1 MDYQFYDTYSNTKK
15 SFTPLDASNVRMY
28 VCGPTVYDYAHVGN
42 ARPVIVFDIVYRM
55 LNLKYGAEHVTY
67 VRNITDVDD
76 KIIEASN
83 SLNEDISTL
92 TERTINY
99 FHDDA
104 SYVGA
109 LQPNVEPKATDHIPE
124 MINIIE
130 KLIKKNHAYE
140 ADGNVLF
147 AVSTFDKYGNL
158 SGKSLEDLIAGSR
171 VEVANYKKNPA
182 DFTLWKPSKA
192 NEPGWDSPWG
202 KGRPGWHI
210 ECSAMSEKYLGQT
223 FDIHG
228 GGQDLTFP
236 HHENEIAQSESC
248 NDKKFANFW
257 MHNGFLSI
265 EGEKMSK
272 SLGNFITI
280 NELKDTYQGEVIRFN
295 MMLTHYRQPLNWT
308 EKSLLDS
315 KKTLDKWYKI
325 LGACNKSFV
334 SKNEL
339 ISNKML
345 NALADD
351 VNTPQAIAE
360 LHQLYKAA
368 NDGDIEALE
377 IFYNSCQFLGI
388 LISDYSSWCSWQSKI
403 IDIDENLINEL
414 IEKRN
419 EARRAKDF
427 AEADRIRDEL
437 LNLSVI
443 LEDKDNETTWKLK

>member
-15 SFTPLDASNVRMY
+15 LFTPLDASNVRMY

-55 LNLKYGAEHVTY
+55 LQFKYGSDHVTY

-83 SLNEDISTL
+83 SLNEDIGTL

-104 SYVGA
+104 DYVGA
-109 LQPNVEPKATDHIPE
+109 LQPNVEPKATDHILE
-124 MINIIE
+124 MIDIIE
-130 KLIKKNHAYE
+130 KLIEKKHAYE

-147 AVSTFDKYGNL
+147 AVNTFDKYGNL

-171 VEVANYKKNPA
+171 VEVADYKKNPA
-182 DFTLWKPSKA
+182 DFILWKPSKA

-210 ECSAMSEKYLGQT
+210 ECSAMSEKYLGQS

-248 NDKKFANFW
+248 NNKRFANFW

-280 NELKDTYQGEVIRFN
+280 NELKDKYQGEVIRFN

-308 EKSLLDS
+308 EKSLQDS

-325 LGACNKSFV
+325 LEKFDKPLISND
-334 SKNEL
+334 EL
-339 ISNKML
+339 ISEQML
-345 NALADD
+345 SALADD

-360 LHQLYKAA
+360 LHQLYKVA
-368 NDGDIEALE
+368 NDGDLEALE

-388 LISDYSSWCSWQSKI
+388 LISGYNSWISWQSKTM
-403 IDIDENLINEL
+403 DIDENFIIGL

-419 EARRAKDF
+419 EARSTKDF

-437 LNLSVI
+437 LNLGVI
-443 LEDKDNETTWKLK
+443 LEDKDNKTIWKLK

>member
-15 SFTPLDASNVRMY
+15 LFTPLDASNVRMY
-28 VCGPTVYDYAHVGN
+28 VCGATVYDYAHVGN

-55 LNLKYGAEHVTY
+55 LQFKYGSDHVTY

-83 SLNEDISTL
+83 SLNEDINTL
-92 TERTINY
+92 TKRTIDY

-104 SYVGA
+104 DYVGA
-109 LQPNVEPKATDHIPE
+109 LQPNVEPKATDHILE
-124 MINIIE
+124 MIDIIE
-130 KLIKKNHAYE
+130 KLIEKNHAYE

-147 AVSTFDKYGNL
+147 AVNTFDNYGNL
-158 SGKSLEDLIAGSR
+158 SGKSLEDLIAGAR
-171 VEVANYKKNPA
+171 VEVADYKKNPA
-182 DFTLWKPSKA
+182 DFILWKPSKA

-210 ECSAMSEKYLGQT
+210 ECSAMSEKYLGQS

-248 NDKKFANFW
+248 NNKKFANFW

-280 NELKDTYQGEVIRFN
+280 NELKDKYQGEVIRFN

-308 EKSLLDS
+308 EKSLQDS

-325 LGACNKSFV
+325 LGACNKSLA

-368 NDGDIEALE
+368 NDGDTEALE

-388 LISDYSSWCSWQSKI
+388 LISDYSSWSSWQSKI

>member
-15 SFTPLDASNVRMY
+15 LFTPLDASNVRMY

-55 LNLKYGAEHVTY
+55 LQFKYGSDHVTY

-83 SLNEDISTL
+83 SLNEDINTL
-92 TERTINY
+92 TKRTIDY

-104 SYVGA
+104 DYVGA
-109 LQPNVEPKATDHIPE
+109 LQPNVEPKATDHILE
-124 MINIIE
+124 MIDIIE
-130 KLIKKNHAYE
+130 KLITKNHAYE

-147 AVSTFDKYGNL
+147 AVNTFDNYGNL
-158 SGKSLEDLIAGSR
+158 SGKSLEDLIAGAR
-171 VEVANYKKNPA
+171 VEVADYKKNPA
-182 DFTLWKPSKA
+182 DFILWKPSKA

-210 ECSAMSEKYLGQT
+210 ECSAMSEKYLGQS

-248 NDKKFANFW
+248 NNKKFANFW

-280 NELKDTYQGEVIRFN
+280 NELKDKYQGEVIRFN

-308 EKSLLDS
+308 EKSLQDS

-325 LGACNKSFV
+325 LGACNKSLA

-368 NDGDIEALE
+368 NDGDTEALE

-388 LISDYSSWCSWQSKI
+388 LISDYSSWSSWQSKI

>member
-15 SFTPLDASNVRMY
+15 IFTPLDSSNVRMY

-55 LNLKYGAEHVTY
+55 LQLKYGADHVTY

-83 SLNEDISTL
+83 SLNEDISSL
-92 TERTINY
+92 TKRTINY

-109 LQPNVEPKATDHIPE
+109 LEPNVEPRATDHIPE
-124 MINIIE
+124 MIDIIE
-130 KLIKKNHAYE
+130 KLIEKNHAYE

-147 AVSTFDKYGNL
+147 AVNTFDKYGNL

-171 VEVANYKKNPA
+171 VEVADYKKNPA
-182 DFTLWKPSKA
+182 DFILWKPSKA
-192 NEPGWDSPWG
+192 HEPGWDSPWG

-210 ECSAMSEKYLGQT
+210 ECSAMSEKFLGQS

-236 HHENEIAQSESC
+236 HHENEIAQSEAC
-248 NDKKFANFW
+248 NNKKFANFW

-280 NELKDTYQGEVIRFN
+280 NDLKNSYQGEVIRFN

-308 EKSLLDS
+308 EKSLQDS

-325 LGACNKSFV
+325 LDKHDHPLTR
-334 SKNEL
+334 KNEL
-339 ISNKML
+339 ISDKIL

-360 LHQLYKAA
+360 LHQLSKVAS
-368 NDGDIEALE
+368 DGDIEALE
-377 IFYNSCQFLGI
+377 SFYNSCQFLGI
-388 LISDYSSWCSWQSKI
+388 LTSDYNSWSSWKSKTN
-403 IDIDENLINEL
+403 DINENLINKL

-419 EARRAKDF
+419 EARNAKDF
-427 AEADRIRDEL
+427 TEADRIRDEL
-437 LNLSVI
+437 LNMDVI
-443 LEDKDNETTWKLK
+443 LEDRDNKTTWKLK

>member
-15 SFTPLDASNVRMY
+15 IFTPLDSSNVRMY

-55 LNLKYGAEHVTY
+55 LQLKYGADHVTY

-83 SLNEDISTL
+83 SLNEDISSL
-92 TERTINY
+92 TKRTINY

-109 LQPNVEPKATDHIPE
+109 LEPNVEPRATDHIPE
-124 MINIIE
+124 MIDIIE
-130 KLIKKNHAYE
+130 KLIEKNHAYE

-147 AVSTFDKYGNL
+147 AVNTFDKYGNL

-171 VEVANYKKNPA
+171 VEVADYKKNPA
-182 DFTLWKPSKA
+182 DFILWKPSKA
-192 NEPGWDSPWG
+192 HEPGWDSPWG

-210 ECSAMSEKYLGQT
+210 ECSAMSEKFLGQS

-236 HHENEIAQSESC
+236 HHENEIAQSEAC
-248 NDKKFANFW
+248 NNKKFANFW

-280 NELKDTYQGEVIRFN
+280 NDLKNSYQGEVIRFN

-308 EKSLLDS
+308 EKSLQDS

-325 LGACNKSFV
+325 LDKHDHPLTR
-334 SKNEL
+334 KNEL
-339 ISNKML
+339 ISDKIL

-360 LHQLYKAA
+360 LHQLSKVAS
-368 NDGDIEALE
+368 DGDIEALE
-377 IFYNSCQFLGI
+377 SFYNSCQFLGI
-388 LISDYSSWCSWQSKI
+388 LTSDYNSWSSWKSKTN
-403 IDIDENLINEL
+403 DIDENLINKL

-419 EARRAKDF
+419 EARNAKDF
-427 AEADRIRDEL
+427 TEADRIRDEL
-437 LNLSVI
+437 LNMDVI
-443 LEDKDNETTWKLK
+443 LEDRDNKTTWKLK

>member
-147 AVSTFDKYGNL
+147 AVNTFDKYGNL

-192 NEPGWDSPWG
+192 NEPGWESPWG

-325 LGACNKSFV
+325 IEAYDKPLASKSD
-334 SKNEL
+334 L
-339 ISNKML
+339 ISEKML
-345 NALADD
+345 SALADD

-360 LHQLYKAA
+360 LHQLYKVA
-368 NDGDIEALE
+368 NDGDVDALE

-388 LISDYSSWCSWQSKI
+388 LISDYNSWSSWQSKTM
-403 IDIDENLINEL
+403 DIDENLINGL

-419 EARRAKDF
+419 EARSAKDF
-427 AEADRIRDEL
+427 PEADRIRDEL
-437 LNLSVI
+437 LNLGVI
-443 LEDKDNETTWKLK
+443 LEDKDNKTTWKLK

>member
-1 MDYQFYDTYSNTKK
+1 MDYQFYDTYSNSKK
-15 SFTPLDASNVRMY
+15 IFLPLDPTNVRMY

-55 LNLKYGAEHVTY
+55 LKFKYGEDHVTY

-83 SLNEDISTL
+83 TLNEDIVSL
-92 TERTINY
+92 TKRTIEY

-104 SYVGA
+104 EYVGA
-109 LQPNVEPKATDHIPE
+109 LKPTYEPKATDHISE
-124 MINIIE
+124 MISIIE

-140 ADGNVLF
+140 SDGNVLF
-147 AVSTFDKYGNL
+147 AVDTFENYGQL

-171 VEVANYKKNPA
+171 VEVAEYKKNSA
-182 DFTLWKPSKA
+182 DFILWKPSKE

-210 ECSAMSEKYLGQT
+210 ECSAMSEKFLGQM

-280 NELKDTYQGEVIRFN
+280 NELKNRYQGDVIRLN
-295 MMLTHYRQPLNWT
+295 MLLTHYRQPLNWT
-308 EKSLLDS
+308 EKGLKES
-315 KKTLDKWYKI
+315 KKILDKWYKI
-325 LGACNKSFV
+325 IETNNQNLQQDHENI
-334 SKNEL
+334 SK
-339 ISNKML
+339 KMMV
-345 NALADD
+345 ALADD
-351 VNTPQAIAE
+351 VNTPLAISE

-368 NDGDIEALE
+368 NDGDNKALNA
-377 IFYNSCQFLGI
+377 FYSSCKFLGI
-388 LISDYSSWCSWQSKI
+388 LNSSYNDWNTWQPSDTNL
-403 IDIDENLINEL
+403 DENLINEL
-414 IEKRN
+414 IAKRN
-419 EARRAKDF
+419 QARNSKDF
-427 AEADRIRDEL
+427 SEADRIRDEL
-437 LNLSVI
+437 LNLGVI
-443 LEDKDNETTWKLK
+443 LQDKDGKTTWKLK

>member
-15 SFTPLDASNVRMY
+15 LFTPLDASNVRMY

-55 LNLKYGAEHVTY
+55 LQFKYGSDHVTY

-83 SLNEDISTL
+83 SLNEDINTL
-92 TERTINY
+92 TKRTIDY

-104 SYVGA
+104 DYVGA
-109 LQPNVEPKATDHIPE
+109 LQPNVEPKATDHILE
-124 MINIIE
+124 MIDIIE
-130 KLIKKNHAYE
+130 KLIEKNHAYE

-147 AVSTFDKYGNL
+147 AVNTFDNYGNL
-158 SGKSLEDLIAGSR
+158 SGKSLEDLIAGAR
-171 VEVANYKKNPA
+171 VEVADYKKNPA
-182 DFTLWKPSKA
+182 DFILWKPSKA

-210 ECSAMSEKYLGQT
+210 ECSAMSEKYLGQS

-248 NDKKFANFW
+248 NNKKFANFW

-280 NELKDTYQGEVIRFN
+280 NELKDKYQGEVIRFN

-308 EKSLLDS
+308 EKSLQDS

-325 LGACNKSFV
+325 LGACNKSLA

-368 NDGDIEALE
+368 NDGDTEALE

-388 LISDYSSWCSWQSKI
+388 LISDYSSWSSWQSKI

-443 LEDKDNETTWKLK
+443 LEDNDNETTWKLK

>member
-15 SFTPLDASNVRMY
+15 LFAPLDASNVHMY

-55 LNLKYGAEHVTY
+55 LQFKYGSDHVTY

-83 SLNEDISTL
+83 SLNEDIGTL

-104 SYVGA
+104 DYVGA
-109 LQPNVEPKATDHIPE
+109 LQPNVEPKATDHILE
-124 MINIIE
+124 MIDIIE
-130 KLIKKNHAYE
+130 KLIEKKHAYE

-147 AVSTFDKYGNL
+147 AVNTFDKYGNL

-171 VEVANYKKNPA
+171 VEVADYKKNPA
-182 DFTLWKPSKA
+182 DFILWKPSKA

-210 ECSAMSEKYLGQT
+210 ECSAMSEKYLGQS

-248 NDKKFANFW
+248 NNKRFANFW

-280 NELKDTYQGEVIRFN
+280 NELKDKYQGEVIRFN

-308 EKSLLDS
+308 EKSLQDS

-325 LGACNKSFV
+325 LEKFDKPLISND
-334 SKNEL
+334 EL
-339 ISNKML
+339 ISEQML
-345 NALADD
+345 SALADD

-360 LHQLYKAA
+360 LHQLYKVA
-368 NDGDIEALE
+368 NDGDLEALE

-388 LISDYSSWCSWQSKI
+388 LISGYNSWISWQSKTM
-403 IDIDENLINEL
+403 DIDENFIIGL

-419 EARRAKDF
+419 EARSTKDF

-437 LNLSVI
+437 LNLGVI
-443 LEDKDNETTWKLK
+443 LEDKDNKTIWKLK